1 MKIIVI
7 GSGLMGVATAYYLSE
22 QGHEVIVVDRQ
33 SGPAQETSFANAG
46 VLHPS
51 QASPWNHPGITWQIL
66 KWMGKENSPFLLR
79 PSALPSLLSWGLTF
93 LNHAKPENF
102 QANLRVNTALA
113 NYNIECVE
121 ELQKNHPFGYSA
133 KRLGSMK
140 VLENNQDLENA
151 KEQIALFQ
159 AMGIECQVL
168 NQAEVFSKE
177 PALVENGSKLVGG
190 IFYPKDQT
198 GDAHQFCL
206 KLVELIKR
214 KQVQFIYD
222 LNVDE
227 FSLANN
233 KITGIKTNKGDYS
246 ADAYVLAAGSYS
258 PLLVKSLKLKLPIR
272 PIKGY
277 SITLDMDNWKLKPKM
292 PVIDEEAHVAI
303 TPLGDRLRAAGTAE
317 LNGYNLEINA
327 QRIRLVLQQVIARYP
342 EAATNIE
349 DADINPWTGLR
360 PTTADGVPIMG
371 ETPIKNLYLNT
382 GHGHLGWSLA
392 MGSGKIVTDIIT
404 DSVPDINAEPYALA
418 RFLK

>member
-1 MKIIVI
+1 MKIIIV
-7 GSGLMGVATAYYLSE
+7 GSGLLGVATAYYLSE
-22 QGHEVIVVDRQ
+22 LGHEVIVVDRQ
-33 SGPAQETSFANAG
+33 QGPAQETSFANAC

-51 QASPWNHPGITWQIL
+51 QASPWNHPGIAWQIL

-79 PSALPSLLSWGLTF
+79 PSALPSLLKWGLTF
-93 LNHAKPENF
+93 LNHAKPEKF

-121 ELQKNHPFGYSA
+121 DLQKHHPFDYA
-133 KRLGSMK
+133 AQRLGSMK
-140 VLENNQDLENA
+140 VLGNEQDLENA

-168 NQAEVFSKE
+168 NQAEVFNKE

-190 IFYPKDQT
+190 IYYPKDQT

-206 KLVELIKR
+206 KLVELAKL

-222 LNVDE
+222 LNVNE
-227 FSLANN
+227 FSIAND

-258 PLLVKSLKLKLPIR
+258 PLLAKSLKLNLPIR

-277 SITLDMDNWKLKPKM
+277 SITLDMEDWDLKPQM

-303 TPLGDRLRAAGTAE
+303 TPLGNRLRAAGTAE
-317 LNGYNLEINA
+317 LNGYNTEINS
-327 QRIRLVLQQVIARYP
+327 QRIQLVLQQVIARYP
-342 EAATNIE
+342 QAGANIQN
-349 DADINPWTGLR
+349 ADINPWTGLR

-371 ETPIKNLYLNT
+371 ETPISNLYLNT

-392 MGSGKIVTDIIT
+392 MGSGKLVAEMINGSD
-404 DSVPDINAEPYALA
+404 PDINAAPYALS
-418 RFLK
+418 RF